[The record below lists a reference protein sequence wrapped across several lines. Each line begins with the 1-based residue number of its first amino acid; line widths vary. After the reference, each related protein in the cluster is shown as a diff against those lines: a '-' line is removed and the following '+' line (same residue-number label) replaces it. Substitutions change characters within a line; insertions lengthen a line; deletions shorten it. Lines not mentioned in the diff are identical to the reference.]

1 MDGGH
6 GGSPAT
12 RASTGTTAV
21 SERSDAR
28 VMRQPERQSLR
39 FDGRTL
45 RPSA

>member
-28 VMRQPERQSLR
+28 VMRQPLR